1 MGWKYRGIEGGETVA
16 CHMYRMALMCLLFDG
31 DHLELDMNRCIKM
44 ALVHDLA
51 EAIVGD
57 LTPDDPI
64 PVDAKHRLETVQPCY
79 GRLIAL

>member
-1 MGWKYRGIEGGETVA
+1 MAMILRGSADV
-16 CHMYRMALMCLLFDG
+16 DW
-31 DHLELDMNRCIKM
+31 NRSVQM

-64 PVDAKHRLETVQPCY
+64 DAQTKHQLEKV
-79 GRLIAL
+79 

>member
-1 MGWKYRGIEGGETVA
+1 
-16 CHMYRMALMCLLFDG
+16 MALMAMVTPSDNTSLVDG
-31 DHLELDMNRCIKM
+31 MRCVQM

-64 PVDAKHRLETVQPCY
+64 DVVTKHRLEAV
-79 GRLIAL
+79 RVSFLKFL